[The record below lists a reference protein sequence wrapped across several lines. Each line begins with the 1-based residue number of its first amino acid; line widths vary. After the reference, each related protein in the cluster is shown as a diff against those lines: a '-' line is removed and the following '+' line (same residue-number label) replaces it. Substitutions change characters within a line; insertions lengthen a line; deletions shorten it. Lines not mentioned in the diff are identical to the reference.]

1 MEQTRRRRLSAD
13 AWRAVMTRF
22 AASGMSVA
30 AFCERESIGIAS
42 FYQWRSK
49 LAGVIEGGR
58 LSQQSQEEP
67 EKPAGFMDLGTLNAS
82 TSRLE
87 LRLDLGGGVVVH
99 LVRG

>member
-13 AWRAVMTRF
+13 AWRAVLARF
-22 AASGMSVA
+22 AQSGMTVA
-30 AFCERESIGIAS
+30 AFCERESVGIAS
-42 FYQWRSK
+42 FYHWRSK
-49 LAGVIEGGR
+49 LEGVIEDAKSTGP
-58 LSQQSQEEP
+58 QEP
-67 EKPAGFMDLGTLNAS
+67 LPKTVGFVDLGTLNAN

>member
-13 AWRAVMTRF
+13 AWRAVLARF
-22 AASGMSVA
+22 AQSGMTVA
-30 AFCERESIGIAS
+30 AFCARESVGIAS

-49 LAGVIEGGR
+49 LEGVIEDAKSSR
-58 LSQQSQEEP
+58 RQEP
-67 EKPAGFMDLGTLNAS
+67 SEKTVGFVDLGTLNAN

-87 LRLDLGGGVVVH
+87 LRLDLGGGLVVH